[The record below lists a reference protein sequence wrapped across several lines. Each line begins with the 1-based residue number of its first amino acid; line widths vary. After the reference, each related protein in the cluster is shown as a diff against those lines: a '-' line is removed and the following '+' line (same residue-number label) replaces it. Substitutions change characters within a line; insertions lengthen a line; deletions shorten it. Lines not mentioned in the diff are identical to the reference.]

1 MEQLLEIAGRDM
13 DGQSSGDARV
23 VFGDERD
30 MEELEE
36 LEDEDEEDEEVDDDE
51 DEDEEEEDE
60 DDEEE
65 VDRPVKRQ
73 RGGADVLSHL
83 QQNTIIAPLGGGL
96 VGGAGGVSSGSG
108 GPGASAGGSRPGS
121 TLSGS
126 AGDNSDDSDEE
137 DNDDDQEKEVIE
149 ILSDEEDAHS
159 SNSISHGRTTINTS
173 TPARRS
179 SGGGGGGGSFVPP
192 WMARASSPLG
202 PSSGRGEE
210 GKPSAGGDKIG
221 AQESAWAGQGQVAAG
236 RAVGGAAEVEA
247 EAEGVAA
254 TKVSAPLPAAAVS
267 VTSNLKNGNAV
278 GGSGGDGGTVL
289 AAAGSTAVTEV
300 PINFE
305 CAICL
310 SPVAVAALFACGHGS
325 CWECAHDWCSRNTSP
340 TMDCPTC
347 HVSIPRGDFR
357 RCIVLDE
364 VVGQAV
370 TAAGQD
376 DDEWRS
382 RLERGQNLAREAEAA
397 RRGARDAQRNAEE
410 TIAEQAAEIQRLRE
424 EARSRAPGRWRR
436 PYDDG
441 GDGGWDGERRWR
453 GGEGW
458 NGAGAGEEVPI
469 FLSV

>member
-173 TPARRS
+173 TPARRFGLEARHRSRARSTTGPNFGAPSHEGNNRARVSHGSPRRTWNCLRDSNDLQDGGRAKRERPPQAEFGVVGGLQHQQQQQQQQQLHLAMAWPDSARS

-325 CWECAHDWCSRNTSP
+325 CWECAHDWCSRVSP
-340 TMDCPTC
+340 
-347 HVSIPRGDFR
+347 
-357 RCIVLDE
+357 
-364 VVGQAV
+364 
-370 TAAGQD
+370 
-376 DDEWRS
+376 
-382 RLERGQNLAREAEAA
+382 N
-397 RRGARDAQRNAEE
+397 
-410 TIAEQAAEIQRLRE
+410 
-424 EARSRAPGRWRR
+424 
-436 PYDDG
+436 
-441 GDGGWDGERRWR
+441 
-453 GGEGW
+453 
-458 NGAGAGEEVPI
+458 
-469 FLSV
+469 